1 MNTIKR
7 DVYVLKNTIKIP
19 IEITQG
25 TDMIGIEFTVRDFTI
40 PATAAVVAYA
50 NHKSM
55 SRPNSALCELADN
68 VIAFSP
74 RSGFFAVGMNELQI
88 RIINE
93 DKTLVSFAEKVKCS
107 GSAGFPDDEEED
119 KQTLVEQAVTAVS
132 KESGERKTADENEKA
147 QRIAGDQEERDAR
160 IEAEKNARIKADDEI
175 KANRAKTLD
184 AVKTTTKEG
193 TFADALAVK
202 ELSEKMDGIDV
213 KTENL
218 GKKIAIFVDSVVKG
232 SVSFN
237 TSDYL
242 KDGVKYAFT
251 VTVSSAVN
259 DTSCAQEISCKLN
272 NTLIGQNGNYC
283 KLSSTF
289 CGRCSKGDTIL
300 VTSYKNGGEWS
311 MFNTRLI
318 FVPVD

>member
-1 MNTIKR
+1 
-7 DVYVLKNTIKIP
+7 
-19 IEITQG
+19 
-25 TDMIGIEFTVRDFTI
+25 
-40 PATAAVVAYA
+40 
-50 NHKSM
+50 
-55 SRPNSALCELADN
+55 
-68 VIAFSP
+68 
-74 RSGFFAVGMNELQI
+74 
-88 RIINE
+88 
-93 DKTLVSFAEKVKCS
+93 
-107 GSAGFPDDEEED
+107 
-119 KQTLVEQAVTAVS
+119 
-132 KESGERKTADENEKA
+132 
-147 QRIAGDQEERDAR
+147 
-160 IEAEKNARIKADDEI
+160 
-175 KANRAKTLD
+175 
-184 AVKTTTKEG
+184 
-193 TFADALAVK
+193 
-202 ELSEKMDGIDV
+202 MDGIDV

-259 DTSCAQEISCKLN
+259 DTSCAQEISCKL
-272 NTLIGQNGNYC
+272 
-283 KLSSTF
+283 TF

>member
-1 MNTIKR
+1 MRDAIHTKR
-7 DVYVLKNTIKIP
+7 ARKHAR
-19 IEITQG
+19 IEAINL
-25 TDMIGIEFTVRDFTI
+25 E
-40 PATAAVVAYA
+40 
-50 NHKSM
+50 KS
-55 SRPNSALCELADN
+55 
-68 VIAFSP
+68 
-74 RSGFFAVGMNELQI
+74 
-88 RIINE
+88 
-93 DKTLVSFAEKVKCS
+93 
-107 GSAGFPDDEEED
+107 
-119 KQTLVEQAVTAVS
+119 
-132 KESGERKTADENEKA
+132 
-147 QRIAGDQEERDAR
+147 ERDKA

-193 TFADALAVK
+193 TFVDALAVK

>member
-74 RSGFFAVGMNELQI
+74 SSGFFAVGMNELQI

-107 GSAGFPDDEEED
+107 GSAGFPDDEEEG

-160 IEAEKNARIKADDEI
+160 IKADDEI

-193 TFADALAVK
+193 TFVDTLAVK